1 MLLHGHYYADAL
13 WRDKEA
19 TIVTV
24 VALMFQ
30 IVHIMSQYAGAGL
43 FAAGADEVPLQRPR
57 VEPAPDEDIEARAKD
72 QAQAK

>member
-13 WRDKEA
+13 WHDKEA

-30 IVHIMSQYAGAGL
+30 IVHIM
-43 FAAGADEVPLQRPR
+43 
-57 VEPAPDEDIEARAKD
+57 IM
-72 QAQAK
+72 